1 MPESVSLPLQGR
13 ITNQSQL
20 ERQVASIAKKAGR
33 NLNINLGT
41 NAKDIKSL
49 EQPLGRITGQ
59 ADDFGKSMEAANARV
74 IAFGASV
81 GIINAVV
88 QSFKSLVSTTIE
100 VEKSL
105 AKINSI
111 LKTSTSGLDAL
122 KSQIFDIARS
132 TEQTFDTVADAA
144 LELSRQGL
152 SATEVTKRLNDALIL
167 SRLSGINAAEA
178 VAGLTAAVNSFS
190 KAGLTTGEVLNKI
203 SNAANQFAVSERD
216 LIEGFKRSA
225 SVAEQAGVSIDEL
238 GGIITAVQQKT
249 ARGGAVI
256 GNSFKTIFTRIGR
269 ADNLELLRSVGVE
282 VTDLQGKILPATKL
296 IENLSKRLEGL
307 NDVQVRSI
315 TEKIG
320 GGFQIAPLL
329 AALSDYSSE
338 TSVAIQATEAFRS
351 ATDQA
356 YQKNIILNQTLSA
369 AINTT
374 SLSIQELA
382 NSLGELGIL
391 DPFKEILNSVN
402 AFAQNVNEYLGDGE
416 AFGSKFA
423 NGILKGISGILIK
436 GGIAVFGL
444 LLFNLSKNL
453 LKFGADS
460 FKAFLGLNKEAEKLK
475 SIQSQ
480 IVQTLLGDK
489 GVREAILRIENSSVS
504 AEQKRLQQAEFF
516 NTALRERVKITSQ
529 LNTISAGIAPGII
542 GRSRSGSTKRAADG
556 YLPIGAEQKDISS
569 GVGGAPSSAKPV
581 VIPNFAFG
589 GGKKGTMV
597 ANSSEYLVPNFA
609 GGGDAIFNQDM
620 VKSMGLPDG
629 AKKINAAGG
638 YVPNYSSKFAQ
649 SLNVA
654 RQARTDKFPFR
665 QKSFGDLSADEAN
678 QAAGRGRAVR
688 DRFDK
693 KRKAGKVP
701 QGINLVNT
709 GGQYILL
716 VGADAPD
723 EPNKTLYSGLLK
735 ESGKINSYENIK
747 DATTYLR
754 AGFSQVNVPTYGL
767 SKNERSDKNP
777 GAKND
782 VDSIE
787 ADLTKQASLIGYNYA
802 KSISNTNTLS
812 PRTKKE
818 IGSLF
823 NKGSLSGFA
832 GSIFEASIASI
843 MTSSQ
848 FRDYKDRTDTSL
860 IDLPASPELFELF
873 GVGKGKGTSGAEVKN
888 RAGNDQLKST
898 ADKLFKILVGGK
910 EGPQAPFE
918 YKEGTASAK
927 RAAKKAASGY
937 IPNYAQGM
945 SPVEEAIQR
954 EKDAGVPINQIRINQ
969 DGKLRNSQNPSGI
982 AVTNTRDEPTGAIPK
997 NAARGFVPNFFI
1009 GAGVGEAAKAN
1020 VGALKEQT
1028 ESLKKSSKVTQGE
1041 ATQRESST
1049 NKMILLTS
1057 AAFGLQQIFGG
1068 LGSTTD
1074 GLSSKMAA
1082 FGEGVTAAIFTGSA
1096 LSTIGAGPGNIIEG
1110 IGGSKNGR
1118 NKFGRSAKK
1127 STLDFAQ
1134 GLKGR
1139 SFIGPLSKSFTK
1151 LAPIIGKL
1159 VGFGARLIPIIGTA
1173 VTAFQL
1179 LNPILKSF
1187 GVDLGKLLFSP
1198 LKSLGQKLGFVD
1210 TEAEKAAK
1218 SINKF
1223 SEKALESIFTA
1234 GGQRNLFKEESKQF
1248 KNPEGKVLES
1258 ANDILKSVL
1267 SSRSE
1272 GRQDSASF
1280 FRIEQRRPGRN
1291 QQFQEQGGVKK
1302 YFSKIE
1308 GEEIEIS
1315 KKTFDSLRELGPS
1328 INKKVETALL
1338 KTLSDVDL
1346 KDLENNPTF
1355 EKVQFLLDKQIG
1367 LLGEGG
1373 REKLRAAQQRLEL
1386 AQAQVDDAQPKRNG
1400 RGQKVA
1406 QTAEQAASEVDG
1418 NVKVASAKEEIA
1430 KLLEE
1435 ILKGSKA
1442 LSKQEVIANNIKKIK
1457 FDIAKIEAESFVN
1470 QKLILT
1476 NVKTQEEAELSYRN
1490 ALKETAGFQR
1500 FNNVTRL
1507 KEIETE
1513 RKVQQ
1518 ESLKSLQKDL
1528 GSDKFL
1534 KRVFSVDAL
1543 EEIDESGLNSYL
1555 STLNEISEAS
1565 AENKQINT
1573 EDFALQLARISNNE
1587 ALTGEIKATL
1597 DANQKTLSV
1606 KREELTLTQ
1615 AMENLERGRNKF
1627 SEIQVRQEEARLSLI
1642 QKQFD
1647 IEQKRISDAKTLSDL
1662 GFDRQLEKARADA
1675 IGGGQS
1681 ARLGLAAEEK
1691 RIGKL
1696 RIDANEIFDKKALT
1710 KSFQKTIIDSF
1721 NQAGLRL
1728 NQGQVNSVRTSKTE
1742 GQFNAY
1748 IEEFNRKLEEQ
1759 QKKEIEVA
1767 AEAQREAQKLIYERK
1782 LANLNFKFT
1791 AEDFDT
1797 SVRDFNE
1804 GVSRFVEASSR
1815 PDKFSKSL
1823 ISGDS
1828 AEGQGGNQNQ
1838 TAPAAGNTSNAVQ
1851 GSSREAERAKL
1862 KADLDK
1868 VIKGIDE
1875 QAQKLKEG
1883 ITGVTIDVQGFK
1895 NGIEI
1900 IEKGVKLAG
1909 DRLQNVFDETGAS
1922 ATTFANLL
1930 RDVFNKIPEQK
1941 AQNLFD
1947 IATTADPDTLQRA
1960 ALDQARIGVLEKSEG
1975 SLAERNKAA
1984 NEFILLKEKEIA
1996 LIGAA
2001 DTATKI
2007 QLEYEYQINLEILEL
2022 RKQIAEAGNT
2032 EESAELAKQIE
2043 ELEKRKGNPDPGTKI
2058 KKLSIDGETAANR
2071 MMDAAI
2077 EGADQFINTISDGLV
2092 DAISKGESLG
2102 DVLRGAADDFLDKM
2116 AKQAVNNVIRQG
2128 IGIIA
2133 QGFGAPVTRAEGG
2146 MISGGSGMK
2155 DDVPALLMGGEYVMK
2170 KSAVQKYG
2178 PNFMDQLNGGKLPG
2192 YAEGG
2197 MVQDFRT
2204 KSGSIASKWTPR
2216 SDQDDVD
2223 IDDKV
2228 PDRKMR
2234 TKSGTQASLWTSLSS
2249 LDKVKDS
2256 ELQDEKDKRT
2266 DSGVQSSDWT
2276 KKADLPNVLKFAE
2289 GGMVQDFRT
2298 KSGVIASN
2306 WTPKSD
2312 DDNVDRKDK
2321 IPGRKIRSE
2330 SGTEA
2335 STWTSSSSLDKA
2347 KDSEYQDEKEKRT
2360 ESGVQSS
2367 NWTEEANLPD
2377 VLRFSEK
2384 TSPLSRYKEYRMS
2397 QDEEARERSSVLS
2410 SDWNPKSNK
2419 KGEDDKDSDSMHE
2432 VQNFAEGGIVGM
2444 VQSFRTKSGAI
2455 ASKWTPRSDQDD
2467 VDIDDKVP
2475 DRKMRT
2481 KSGTQASLWT
2491 ALSSLD
2497 KVKDSELE
2505 DEKGKRT
2512 QSGVQSSDWTKKA
2525 DLPNVLK
2532 FALGGMISGGSAMKD
2547 DVPALLMGGEYVMKK
2562 SAVQKYG
2569 PNFMDQINGGKLPGY
2584 ALGGMISGGS
2594 GMKDDVPAVL
2604 MGGEYVMKKSA
2615 VQKYGPNFMDQING
2629 GKLPGYAEG
2638 GVVSNT
2644 LRTESGVKSSNWTQ
2658 EANEGRVPESSKT
2671 PKGNVRTDSGLLAS
2685 SWTSL
2690 ANYAKAQK
2698 TELSNNLEE
2707 RNESGLLSSRWTPKA
2722 DKYTQIDATTGRSKY
2737 APSAIKAEEKEER
2750 TDSGVKPSRW
2760 TREADYTKV
2769 NNVASLTKEK
2779 YRNESGLEAS
2789 RWTRE
2794 ASFDKVQNKKDSSD
2808 ALFRAN
2814 SGLITSDWT
2823 RSASID
2829 KASGN
2834 TAKTSLQQTIDDRI
2848 KQYTEKSVP
2857 ENIGRGKLM
2866 SQNAVP
2872 SMLTGGEYVVGK
2884 DAAQKFGKGFL
2895 DSLNEG
2901 RVQKFA
2907 KGGFVSG
2914 ATFARDEE
2922 DFKTTDVFGSKIKE
2936 GSLRRQ
2942 KGGGDFVIPGLY
2954 GEGQITG
2961 AQNMLDF
2968 STQAFTSG
2976 SRDVIGGVS
2985 GASMISL
2992 EPESVRLTNF
3002 GRTRETPLQAATRE
3016 AKGQAFEL
3024 NLEYQQQ
3031 VADYKQLLEDLKE
3044 QEKARRKAVITKA
3057 LISLAGMGISAG
3069 LSGIGA
3075 AMGSGGTTS
3084 IGQGFLRGAT
3094 NDSGVQVGG
3103 ILNPSSYSGYNL
3115 GGGYATGGYVKGG
3128 SSDIDSVMAMLS
3140 GGEFVLNRAATE
3152 RIGQEEL
3159 QNLNSGSDL
3168 QGSEKLLDKL
3178 DELLTATRE
3187 NSGEINI
3194 TVNGGNNGGNQS
3206 GNSGGSAAGQ
3216 ETVVENK
3223 GATGDSRAREELG
3236 KAIKLKVLEVLREEK
3251 RLGGTL
3257 R

>member
-1 MPESVSLPLQGR
+1 MPESVSLPLEGR

-20 ERQVASIAKKAGR
+20 ERQVANIAKKAGK
-33 NLNINLGT
+33 NLNVNLGT

-49 EQPLGRITGQ
+49 EQPLGRITGK

-88 QSFKSLVSTTIE
+88 QSFKSLVTTTIE

-122 KSQIFDIARS
+122 KSQIFDIARN

-167 SRLSGINAAEA
+167 SRLSGINASEA

-296 IENLSKRLEGL
+296 IENLAKQLGGL

-338 TSVAIQATEAFRS
+338 TSVAIQATEAFRT

-356 YQKNIILNQTLSA
+356 YQKNIVLNQTLST
-369 AINTT
+369 AINST
-374 SLSIQELA
+374 SLSVQQLA

-391 DPFKEILNSVN
+391 DPFKEILNAVN
-402 AFAQNVNEYLGDGE
+402 NFAQKVNEYLGDGE
-416 AFGSKFA
+416 AFGSTFA
-423 NGILKGISGILIK
+423 KGILKGVSGILIK
-436 GGIAVFGL
+436 GGIAIFGL

-489 GVREAILRIENSSVS
+489 GVRSAILKIENSSVS
-504 AEQKRLQQAEFF
+504 VEQKRLQQAEFF

-529 LNTISAGIAPGII
+529 LNTISAGVAPGIV
-542 GRSRSGSTKRAADG
+542 GRSRSGSTKRGASG
-556 YLPIGAEQKDISS
+556 FLPIGAEQKDINS
-569 GVGGAPSSAKPV
+569 GVGGAPSGAKPV

-589 GGKKGTMV
+589 NGKKGTMV
-597 ANSSEYLVPNFA
+597 ANSSEFIVPNYA
-609 GGGDAIFNQDM
+609 GGGSAIFNQDM
-620 VKSMGLPDG
+620 VKSMGLPSG

-638 YVPNYSSKFAQ
+638 YVPNFAAFKFGTAKGTDFQRASGVINAGAGQKYGGTVVTEGDVKKASSFVANNKSAQ
-649 SLNVA
+649 Q
-654 RQARTDKFPFR
+654 QAKAKP
-665 QKSFGDLSADEAN
+665 N
-678 QAAGRGRAVR
+678 QI
-688 DRFDK
+688 
-693 KRKAGKVP
+693 P
-701 QGINLVNT
+701 EGINLVNT

-723 EPNKTLYSGLLK
+723 EPSKTLYSGLLK

-927 RAAKKAASGY
+927 KAAKKAASGY
-937 IPNYAQGM
+937 IPNFAQGM

-997 NAARGFVPNFFI
+997 NASRGFVPNFFI

-1057 AAFGLQQIFGG
+1057 AAFGLQQVFGG

-1096 LSTIGAGPGNIIEG
+1096 LSTIGAGPQNLSGG
-1110 IGGSKNGR
+1110 IGGT
-1118 NKFGRSAKK
+1118 KK
-1127 STLDFAQ
+1127 GLGGGASFNRKGLNAQIATKGFASSLE
-1134 GLKGR
+1134 GK
-1139 SFIGPLSKSFTK
+1139 SFIGPLSKYLTK
-1151 LAPIIGKL
+1151 LAPVIGRL
-1159 VGFGARLIPIIGTA
+1159 VGFGARLVPILGTA

-1187 GVDLGKLLFSP
+1187 GIDLGKFIMSP
-1198 LKSLGQKLGFVD
+1198 LKALGRTFGLVD

-1218 SINKF
+1218 GINNF
-1223 SEKALESIFTA
+1223 TEKALDNIFSA
-1234 GGQRNLFKEESKQF
+1234 GGQRNLFREESKQF
-1248 KNPEGKVLES
+1248 KNPEGKVLET

-1267 SSRSE
+1267 SSRSA
-1272 GRQDSASF
+1272 GREDSASF
-1280 FRIEQRRPGRN
+1280 FRIEGRRPGRGRRG
-1291 QQFQEQGGVKK
+1291 QTSQFQEQGGVKK
-1302 YFSKIE
+1302 YFSRIE

-1355 EKVQFLLDKQIG
+1355 EKIQFLLDKQIG
-1367 LLGEGG
+1367 FLGEGG
-1373 REKLRAAQQRLEL
+1373 KDKLRAAQQRLEL
-1386 AQAQVDDAQPKRNG
+1386 AQAQVDEAQPKKGSRG
-1400 RGQKVA
+1400 RKGV
-1406 QTAEQAASEVDG
+1406 QTAGQVASEVDG
-1418 NVKVASAKEEIA
+1418 NAKVASAKEEIA
-1430 KLLEE
+1430 KLFEE

-1442 LSKQEVIANNIKKIK
+1442 LSKQEVIAKNIKQIK
-1457 FDIAKIEAESFVN
+1457 FDIAKIEAESFLN
-1470 QKLILT
+1470 QKLILASAT
-1476 NVKTQEEAELSYRN
+1476 TQEEAELSYRN
-1490 ALKETAGFQR
+1490 ALKETASFQR

-1513 RKVQQ
+1513 RKIQE
-1518 ESLKSLQKDL
+1518 ESLKSIQKDL
-1528 GSDKFL
+1528 GSDTFL
-1534 KRVFSVDAL
+1534 KRVFQKNAL
-1543 EEIDESGLNSYL
+1543 GEIPVAQLKGYL
-1555 STLNEISEAS
+1555 GTVNEIAEAS
-1565 AENKQINT
+1565 ANNKDINT
-1573 EDFALQLARISNNE
+1573 EDYALQLARIAGNE
-1587 ALTGEIKATL
+1587 SLAGEIKATL
-1597 DANQKTLSV
+1597 DANQRLLKV
-1606 KREELTLTQ
+1606 KREELTLTG
-1615 AMENLERGRNKF
+1615 AMSEIERGRAKF
-1627 SEIQVRQEEARLSLI
+1627 SEIGVNQEEAKLSLI
-1642 QKQFD
+1642 QQQFD
-1647 IEQKRISDAKTLSDL
+1647 IEQKRISNAKTLSDL
-1662 GFDRQLEKARADA
+1662 AFDIELEDARAAA

-1681 ARLGLAAEEK
+1681 SRLGLAAKEK
-1691 RIGKL
+1691 DIGQR
-1696 RIDANEIFDKKALT
+1696 RIDENEKFDTDALI
-1710 KSFQKTIIDSF
+1710 KSFQKSIIDTFSK
-1721 NQAGLRL
+1721 AGLNL
-1728 NQGQVNSVRTSKTE
+1728 NQGQIDSVKVSSTDA
-1742 GQFNAY
+1742 QFQAY
-1748 IEEFNRKLEEQ
+1748 INGFNEQFKEQ
-1759 QKKEIEVA
+1759 QKKEIEA
-1767 AEAQREAQKLIYERK
+1767 AAKAQEDNQRIVSERK
-1782 LANLNFKFT
+1782 LDNLNFKFT
-1791 AEDFDT
+1791 TEDFDT
-1797 SVRDFNE
+1797 SVRDF
-1804 GVSRFVEASSR
+1804 GSSVSRLVDAVTNPAQFL
-1815 PDKFSKSL
+1815 KSL
-1823 ISGDS
+1823 VSGDS
-1828 AEGQGGNQNQ
+1828 AEEQGGNQNQ
-1838 TAPAAGNTSNAVQ
+1838 AAPSAANSTVAD
-1851 GSSREAERAKL
+1851 SSREAGRAELRKQIE
-1862 KADLDK
+1862 AQRDA
-1868 VIKGIDE
+1868 VIKGINDK
-1875 QAQKLKEG
+1875 AQELKDG
-1883 ITGVTIDVQGFK
+1883 ITGVTIDVQSFRS
-1895 NGIEI
+1895 GILEI
-1900 IEKGVKLAG
+1900 ERGVELAG
-1909 DRLQNVFDETGAS
+1909 KRLQNTFDETGAS

-1930 RDVFNKIPEQK
+1930 RDVFNKIPEEK
-1941 AQNLFD
+1941 AKNLFD
-1947 IATTADPDTLQRA
+1947 ISTTADPDTLQRA
-1960 ALDQARIGVLEKSEG
+1960 ALDQARIGVLENAEG
-1975 SLAERNKAA
+1975 SLADRNKQAS
-1984 NEFILLKEKEIA
+1984 EYVLLKEKEIA
-1996 LIGAA
+1996 LISAS
-2001 DTATKI
+2001 DTATRI

-2022 RKQIAEAGNT
+2022 RQQIAEAGNT
-2032 EESAELAKQIE
+2032 DEAAELAKEIE
-2043 ELEKRKGNPDPGTKI
+2043 RLKDRKNNPDPGTKL
-2058 KKLSIDGETAANR
+2058 KKLGIDGEEASEK
-2071 MMDAAI
+2071 MIEAAI
-2077 EGADQFINTISDGLV
+2077 DGADRFINTISDGLV

-2102 DVLRGAADDFLDKM
+2102 DVLRGAADDFLDTM

-2128 IGIIA
+2128 VGLLFPSNTPGMAEGGMVSGGSGMKDDVPAVLMGGEYVMKKTAVQKYGPNFMDRLNNGALPGYAEGGMVGGELSPINKYTNFRRNANEAARTQSGILNSDWTPRSDYDNVDLEDKIPDRMMRTESGIA
-2133 QGFGAPVTRAEGG
+2133 GSLWTKLSGLDKLKDSEFQDEKNKRTDSGIQSSNWTIKANIPDVLKMAEGGMVKSFRAMSGAIASRWTPRSDDDNVNLEDKIPDRKVRTKSGTTASLWTSSSGLDKAKDSEYQDESNKRNQSGVISSDWTKKANLPNILRFEEKTSPLSRYQEYRMSQDEEARKRSDVLSSGWSPKSRTKDEEDKDSGSSQEVQNFADGGMVKSFRAMSGAIASRWTPRSDNDDVDLEDKIPDRKMRTKSGTAASLWTKLSGLDKLKDSEFQDEKDNRTNSGIQSSNWTSKANLPDVLKMAIGG

-2178 PNFMDQLNGGKLPG
+2178 PNFMDKLNGGKLPG

-2197 MVQDFRT
+2197 LV
-2204 KSGSIASKWTPR
+2204 SEAS
-2216 SDQDDVD
+2216 
-2223 IDDKV
+2223 
-2228 PDRKMR
+2228 
-2234 TKSGTQASLWTSLSS
+2234 
-2249 LDKVKDS
+2249 
-2256 ELQDEKDKRT
+2256 
-2266 DSGVQSSDWT
+2266 
-2276 KKADLPNVLKFAE
+2276 
-2289 GGMVQDFRT
+2289 RT
-2298 KSGVIASN
+2298 KSGVRSSS
-2306 WTPKSD
+2306 WTTEAD
-2312 DDNVDRKDK
+2312 QDNV
-2321 IPGRKIRSE
+2321 SE
-2330 SGTEA
+2330 S
-2335 STWTSSSSLDKA
+2335 SKA
-2347 KDSEYQDEKEKRT
+2347 PNRNVRT
-2360 ESGVQSS
+2360 ESGIL
-2367 NWTEEANLPD
+2367 A
-2377 VLRFSEK
+2377 
-2384 TSPLSRYKEYRMS
+2384 
-2397 QDEEARERSSVLS
+2397 
-2410 SDWNPKSNK
+2410 
-2419 KGEDDKDSDSMHE
+2419 
-2432 VQNFAEGGIVGM
+2432 
-2444 VQSFRTKSGAI
+2444 
-2455 ASKWTPRSDQDD
+2455 
-2467 VDIDDKVP
+2467 
-2475 DRKMRT
+2475 
-2481 KSGTQASLWT
+2481 
-2491 ALSSLD
+2491 
-2497 KVKDSELE
+2497 
-2505 DEKGKRT
+2505 
-2512 QSGVQSSDWTKKA
+2512 SDWT
-2525 DLPNVLK
+2525 
-2532 FALGGMISGGSAMKD
+2532 
-2547 DVPALLMGGEYVMKK
+2547 
-2562 SAVQKYG
+2562 
-2569 PNFMDQINGGKLPGY
+2569 
-2584 ALGGMISGGS
+2584 
-2594 GMKDDVPAVL
+2594 
-2604 MGGEYVMKKSA
+2604 
-2615 VQKYGPNFMDQING
+2615 
-2629 GKLPGYAEG
+2629 
-2638 GVVSNT
+2638 
-2644 LRTESGVKSSNWTQ
+2644 R
-2658 EANEGRVPESSKT
+2658 
-2671 PKGNVRTDSGLLAS
+2671 
-2685 SWTSL
+2685 L
-2690 ANYAKAQK
+2690 ANYTKSQK
-2698 TELSNNLEE
+2698 TELTPNLSE
-2707 RNESGLLSSRWTPKA
+2707 RNESGLQSSRWTPKA
-2722 DKYTQIDATTGRSKY
+2722 DKSTEIDVATGRSRY
-2737 APSAIKAEEKEER
+2737 APSVVKSEQKSER
-2750 TDSGVKPSRW
+2750 TESGVEPSRW
-2760 TREADYTKV
+2760 IKEADYTKV
-2769 NNVASLTKEK
+2769 NNVARATKEN
-2779 YRNESGLEAS
+2779 YRAESGLEVS
-2789 RWTRE
+2789 RWVKE
-2794 ASFDKVQNKKDSSD
+2794 SSFDKAVDKKDSSE

-2823 RSASID
+2823 REASIN

-2834 TAKTSLQQTIDDRI
+2834 TAKTSLQQTIDGRL

-2857 ENIGRGKLM
+2857 KNIDKTSNL
-2866 SQNAVP
+2866 NKDAVP
-2872 SMLTGGEYVVGK
+2872 SMLTSGEYVVGK
-2884 DAAQKFGKGFL
+2884 KAAEKFGKGFL
-2895 DSLNEG
+2895 DSLNQG
-2901 RVQKFA
+2901 KVQKFA
-2907 KGGFVSG
+2907 KGGLVSG
-2914 ATFARDEE
+2914 ATFAQEEE
-2922 DFKTTDVFGSKIKE
+2922 DYKTTDIFGNQIKQ
-2936 GSLRRQ
+2936 GSLRNQR
-2942 KGGGDFVIPGLY
+2942 GGGDFVLPGLY
-2954 GEGQITG
+2954 GEGNITG
-2961 AQNMLDF
+2961 AQNLLDY

-2976 SRDVIGGVS
+2976 SRDVVGGLS
-2985 GASMISL
+2985 GASVIAL
-2992 EPESVRLTNF
+2992 EPESIRLTNF

-3016 AKGQAFEL
+3016 AKGQAFDL

-3031 VADYKQLLEDLKE
+3031 IADYKQLLEDIKE
-3044 QEKARRKAVITKA
+3044 EEKARKKAIITKA
-3057 LISLAGMGISAG
+3057 LISIAGMGISAG

-3075 AMGSGGTTS
+3075 AMGSKGAVS
-3084 IGQGFLRGAT
+3084 IGQGFLRGAPGS
-3094 NDSGVQVGG
+3094 SGSGNNVGG
-3103 ILNPSSYSGYNL
+3103 LLNPASY
-3115 GGGYATGGYVKGG
+3115 GGGTGFNVGGQKYATGGYVTGQ
-3128 SSDIDSVMAMLS
+3128 SSDVDSVMAMLS
-3140 GGEFVLNRAATE
+3140 GGEFVLNKAATE
-3152 RIGQEEL
+3152 RIGQENL
-3159 QNLNSGSDL
+3159 QNLNSGGDT
-3168 QGSEKLLDKL
+3168 QNSEKIVDKL
-3178 DELLTATRE
+3178 EQLLLATRE

-3194 TVNGGNNGGNQS
+3194 TVNGGG
-3206 GNSGGSAAGQ
+3206 GNSGGSQSSSQEGAGSSS
-3216 ETVVENK
+3216 VEKK
-3223 GATGDSRAREELG
+3223 GLSGDSRVREELG
-3236 KAIKLKVLEVLREEK
+3236 KTIKLKVLEVLREEK

>member
-1 MPESVSLPLQGR
+1 MPESVSLPLEGR

-20 ERQVASIAKKAGR
+20 ERQVANIAKKAGK
-33 NLNINLGT
+33 NLNVNLGT

-49 EQPLGRITGQ
+49 EQPLGRITGK

-88 QSFKSLVSTTIE
+88 QSFKSLVTTTIE

-122 KSQIFDIARS
+122 KSQIFDIARN

-296 IENLSKRLEGL
+296 IENLAKQLGGL

-338 TSVAIQATEAFRS
+338 TSVAIQATEAFRT

-356 YQKNIILNQTLSA
+356 YQKNIVLNQTLST
-369 AINTT
+369 AINST
-374 SLSIQELA
+374 SLSVQQLA

-391 DPFKEILNSVN
+391 DPFKEILNAVN
-402 AFAQNVNEYLGDGE
+402 NFAQKVNEYLGDGE
-416 AFGSKFA
+416 AFGSTFA
-423 NGILKGISGILIK
+423 KGILKGVSGILIK
-436 GGIAVFGL
+436 GGIAIFGL

-489 GVREAILRIENSSVS
+489 GVRSAILKIENSSVS
-504 AEQKRLQQAEFF
+504 VEQKRLQQAEFF

-529 LNTISAGIAPGII
+529 LNTISAGVAPGIL
-542 GRSRSGSTKRAADG
+542 GRSRSGSTKRGASG
-556 YLPIGAEQKDISS
+556 FLPIGAEQKDINS
-569 GVGGAPSSAKPV
+569 GVGGAPSGAKPV

-589 GGKKGTMV
+589 GGQKGTMV
-597 ANSSEYLVPNFA
+597 ANSSEYIVPNFA
-609 GGGDAIFNQDM
+609 GGGSAIFNQDM
-620 VKSMGLPDG
+620 VKSMGLPSG

-638 YVPNYSSKFAQ
+638 FIPNFAAKTSGNFQ
-649 SLNVA
+649 N
-654 RQARTDKFPFR
+654 
-665 QKSFGDLSADEAN
+665 DLSAFKAGN
-678 QAAGRGRAVR
+678 FNRAALSSRYGKEKVDGALGTAAV
-688 DRFDK
+688 K
-693 KRKAGKVP
+693 AKAGKVP
-701 QGINLVNT
+701 LGINSVNT

-723 EPNKTLYSGLLK
+723 EPSKTLYSGLLK

-927 RAAKKAASGY
+927 KAAKKAASGY
-937 IPNYAQGM
+937 IPNFAQGM

-997 NAARGFVPNFFI
+997 NASRGFVPNFFI

-1068 LGSTTD
+1068 LGTTTD
-1074 GLSSKMAA
+1074 GVSSKMAA
-1082 FGEGVTAAIFTGSA
+1082 FGEGITAAIFTGTA
-1096 LSTIGAGPGNIIEG
+1096 LSTIGAGPQNLRGG
-1110 IGGSKNGR
+1110 IGGT
-1118 NKFGRSAKK
+1118 KK
-1127 STLDFAQ
+1127 GLGGGASFNRKGLNAQIATKGFASSLE
-1134 GLKGR
+1134 GK
-1139 SFIGPLSKSFTK
+1139 SFIGPLSKYFTK
-1151 LAPIIGKL
+1151 LAPVIGRL
-1159 VGFGARLIPIIGTA
+1159 VGFGARLVPILGTA

-1187 GVDLGKLLFSP
+1187 GIDLGKLLFSP

-1218 SINKF
+1218 SINEF
-1223 SEKALESIFTA
+1223 SEKALDNIFSA
-1234 GGQRNLFKEESKQF
+1234 GGQRNLFREESKQF
-1248 KNPEGKVLES
+1248 KNPEGKVLET

-1267 SSRSE
+1267 SSRSA
-1272 GRQDSASF
+1272 GREDSTSF
-1280 FRIEQRRPGRN
+1280 FRIEKRRPVRN

-1302 YFSKIE
+1302 YFSRIQ

-1355 EKVQFLLDKQIG
+1355 EKIQFLLDKQIG
-1367 LLGEGG
+1367 FLGEGG
-1373 REKLRAAQQRLEL
+1373 KDKLRAAQQRLEL
-1386 AQAQVDDAQPKRNG
+1386 AQAQVDKAQPKKGSRG
-1400 RGQKVA
+1400 RKGV
-1406 QTAEQAASEVDG
+1406 QTADQVASEVDG
-1418 NVKVASAKEEIA
+1418 NAKVASAKEEIA

-1442 LSKQEVIANNIKKIK
+1442 LSKQEVIAKNIKQIK
-1457 FDIAKIEAESFVN
+1457 FDIAKIEAESFLN
-1470 QKLILT
+1470 QKLILASAI
-1476 NVKTQEEAELSYRN
+1476 TQEEAELSYRN
-1490 ALKETAGFQR
+1490 ALKETASFQR

-1513 RKVQQ
+1513 RKIQE
-1518 ESLKSLQKDL
+1518 ESLKSIQKDL
-1528 GSDKFL
+1528 GSDTFL
-1534 KRVFSVDAL
+1534 KRVFQKNAL
-1543 EEIDESGLNSYL
+1543 GEIPVGQLKGYL
-1555 STLNEISEAS
+1555 GTVNEIAEAS
-1565 AENKQINT
+1565 AKNKDINT
-1573 EDFALQLARISNNE
+1573 EDYALQLARIAGNVSL
-1587 ALTGEIKATL
+1587 AGEIKATL
-1597 DANQKTLSV
+1597 DANQRLLKV
-1606 KREELTLTQ
+1606 KRDELSLMA
-1615 AMENLERGRNKF
+1615 AMSEIERGRSKF
-1627 SEIQVRQEEARLSLI
+1627 SEIEVRQEEAKLSLI
-1642 QKQFD
+1642 QQQFD
-1647 IEQKRISDAKTLSDL
+1647 IEQKRISNAKTLSDL
-1662 GFDRQLEKARADA
+1662 AFDIELEDARAAA

-1681 ARLGLAAEEK
+1681 SKLSLADKE
-1691 RIGKL
+1691 RDIGQR
-1696 RIDANEIFDKKALT
+1696 RIDANEKFDTEALT
-1710 KSFQKTIIDSF
+1710 KSFQKTIIDTF
-1721 NQAGLRL
+1721 NQAGLNL
-1728 NQGQVNSVRTSKTE
+1728 NQGQIDSVKVSSTDA
-1742 GQFNAY
+1742 QFQAY
-1748 IEEFNRKLEEQ
+1748 INGFNEQFKEQ
-1759 QKKEIEVA
+1759 QKKEIEA
-1767 AEAQREAQKLIYERK
+1767 AAKVQEDNQRIVSERK
-1782 LANLNFKFT
+1782 LDNLNFKFATEDYDAATRNFT
-1791 AEDFDT
+1791 A
-1797 SVRDFNE
+1797 
-1804 GVSRFVEASSR
+1804 GVSRFVEILTSPA
-1815 PDKFSKSL
+1815 KFLKSL
-1823 ISGDS
+1823 VSGDS
-1828 AEGQGGNQNQ
+1828 AEEQGGNQNQ
-1838 TAPAAGNTSNAVQ
+1838 AAPSAANSTVAD
-1851 GSSREAERAKL
+1851 SSREAGRAELRKQIEDQRD
-1862 KADLDK
+1862 A
-1868 VIKGIDE
+1868 VIKKINDD
-1875 QAQKLKEG
+1875 AQKLKDG
-1883 ITGVTIDVQGFK
+1883 ITGVTIDVQSFRS
-1895 NGIEI
+1895 GILEI
-1900 IEKGVKLAG
+1900 ERGVELAG
-1909 DRLQNVFDETGAS
+1909 KRLQNTFDETGAS
-1922 ATTFANLL
+1922 ATTFSNLL
-1930 RDVFNKIPEQK
+1930 RDVFNKIPEEK
-1941 AQNLFD
+1941 AKNLFD
-1947 IATTADPDTLQRA
+1947 ISTTADPDTLQRA
-1960 ALDQARIGVLEKSEG
+1960 ALDQARIGVLENAEG
-1975 SLAERNKAA
+1975 SLADRNKQAS
-1984 NEFILLKEKEIA
+1984 EYVLLKEKEIA
-1996 LIGAA
+1996 LISAS
-2001 DTATKI
+2001 DTATRI
-2007 QLEYEYQINLEILEL
+2007 QLEYEYQINLQILEL
-2022 RKQIAEAGNT
+2022 RQQIAEAGNT
-2032 EESAELAKQIE
+2032 DEAAELAKEIE
-2043 ELEKRKGNPDPGTKI
+2043 RLKDKKNNPDPGTKL
-2058 KKLSIDGETAANR
+2058 KKLGIDGETASER
-2071 MMDAAI
+2071 MIDAAI
-2077 EGADQFINTISDGLV
+2077 EGADRFINTISDGLV

-2102 DVLRGAADDFLDKM
+2102 DVLRGAADDFLDTM

-2128 IGIIA
+2128 LGLLIPSSVGMAEGGMVSGGSGMKDDVPAVLMGGEYVMKKTAVQKYGPNFMNQLNNGTLPGYAEGGMVQNFRTNSGVLASNWTPRSDDDNVDIDDRSPKRNIKTRSGTKASTWTPSSGLDKAKDSEYQDESNKRNQSGVISSDWTKKANLPNILRFEEKTSPLSRYQEYRMSQDEEARKRSDVLSSGWSPKSRTKDEEDKDSGSSQEVQNFADGGMVKSFRAMSGAIASRWTPRSDNDNVDLEDKIPDRKMRTKSGTAASLWTKLSGLDKLKDSEFKDEKDNRTNSGIQSSNWTSKANLPDVLKMAI
-2133 QGFGAPVTRAEGG
+2133 GG

-2178 PNFMDQLNGGKLPG
+2178 PNFMDKLNGGKLPG
-2192 YAEGG
+2192 YAQGG
-2197 MVQDFRT
+2197 LV
-2204 KSGSIASKWTPR
+2204 
-2216 SDQDDVD
+2216 
-2223 IDDKV
+2223 
-2228 PDRKMR
+2228 
-2234 TKSGTQASLWTSLSS
+2234 
-2249 LDKVKDS
+2249 S
-2256 ELQDEKDKRT
+2256 E
-2266 DSGVQSSDWT
+2266 
-2276 KKADLPNVLKFAE
+2276 AP
-2289 GGMVQDFRT
+2289 RT
-2298 KSGVIASN
+2298 KSGVRSSS
-2306 WTPKSD
+2306 WTTEAD
-2312 DDNVDRKDK
+2312 QDNV
-2321 IPGRKIRSE
+2321 SE
-2330 SGTEA
+2330 S
-2335 STWTSSSSLDKA
+2335 SKA
-2347 KDSEYQDEKEKRT
+2347 PNRNVRT
-2360 ESGVQSS
+2360 ESGIL
-2367 NWTEEANLPD
+2367 A
-2377 VLRFSEK
+2377 
-2384 TSPLSRYKEYRMS
+2384 
-2397 QDEEARERSSVLS
+2397 
-2410 SDWNPKSNK
+2410 
-2419 KGEDDKDSDSMHE
+2419 
-2432 VQNFAEGGIVGM
+2432 
-2444 VQSFRTKSGAI
+2444 
-2455 ASKWTPRSDQDD
+2455 
-2467 VDIDDKVP
+2467 
-2475 DRKMRT
+2475 
-2481 KSGTQASLWT
+2481 
-2491 ALSSLD
+2491 
-2497 KVKDSELE
+2497 
-2505 DEKGKRT
+2505 
-2512 QSGVQSSDWTKKA
+2512 SDWT
-2525 DLPNVLK
+2525 
-2532 FALGGMISGGSAMKD
+2532 
-2547 DVPALLMGGEYVMKK
+2547 
-2562 SAVQKYG
+2562 
-2569 PNFMDQINGGKLPGY
+2569 
-2584 ALGGMISGGS
+2584 
-2594 GMKDDVPAVL
+2594 
-2604 MGGEYVMKKSA
+2604 
-2615 VQKYGPNFMDQING
+2615 
-2629 GKLPGYAEG
+2629 
-2638 GVVSNT
+2638 
-2644 LRTESGVKSSNWTQ
+2644 R
-2658 EANEGRVPESSKT
+2658 
-2671 PKGNVRTDSGLLAS
+2671 
-2685 SWTSL
+2685 L
-2690 ANYAKAQK
+2690 ANYTKSQK
-2698 TELSNNLEE
+2698 TELTPNLSE
-2707 RNESGLLSSRWTPKA
+2707 RNESGLQSSRWTPKA
-2722 DKYTQIDATTGRSKY
+2722 DKSTEIDVATGRSRY
-2737 APSAIKAEEKEER
+2737 APSVVKSEQKSER
-2750 TDSGVKPSRW
+2750 TESGVEPSRW
-2760 TREADYTKV
+2760 TKEADYTKV
-2769 NNVASLTKEK
+2769 NNVARATKEN
-2779 YRNESGLEAS
+2779 YRAESGLEVS
-2789 RWTRE
+2789 RWVKE
-2794 ASFDKVQNKKDSSD
+2794 SSFDKAVDKKDSSE

-2823 RSASID
+2823 REASIN

-2834 TAKTSLQQTIDDRI
+2834 TAKTSLQQTIDGRL

-2857 ENIGRGKLM
+2857 KNIDKTSNL
-2866 SQNAVP
+2866 NKDAVP
-2872 SMLTGGEYVVGK
+2872 SMLTSGEYVVGK
-2884 DAAQKFGKGFL
+2884 KAAEKFGKGFL
-2895 DSLNEG
+2895 DSLNQG
-2901 RVQKFA
+2901 KVQKFA
-2907 KGGFVSG
+2907 KGGLVSG
-2914 ATFARDEE
+2914 ATFAQEEE
-2922 DFKTTDVFGSKIKE
+2922 DYKTTDIFGNQIKQ
-2936 GSLRRQ
+2936 GSLRNQR
-2942 KGGGDFVIPGLY
+2942 GGGDFVLPGLY
-2954 GEGQITG
+2954 GEGNITG
-2961 AQNMLDF
+2961 GQNLLDY

-2976 SRDVIGGVS
+2976 SRDVVGGLA
-2985 GASMISL
+2985 GASVIAL
-2992 EPESVRLTNF
+2992 EPESIRLTNF

-3016 AKGQAFEL
+3016 AKGQAFDL

-3031 VADYKQLLEDLKE
+3031 IADYKQLLEDIKE
-3044 QEKARRKAVITKA
+3044 EEKARKKAIITKA
-3057 LISLAGMGISAG
+3057 LISIAGMGISAG

-3075 AMGSGGTTS
+3075 AMGSGGATS
-3084 IGQGFLRGAT
+3084 IGQGFLRGAPGS
-3094 NDSGVQVGG
+3094 SGSGNNVGG
-3103 ILNPSSYSGYNL
+3103 LLNPASYASY
-3115 GGGYATGGYVKGG
+3115 GGGTGFNVGRKNYATGGYVTGE
-3128 SSDIDSVMAMLS
+3128 SSDVDSVMAMLS
-3140 GGEFVLNRAATE
+3140 GGEFVLNKAATE
-3152 RIGQEEL
+3152 RIGQENL
-3159 QNLNSGSDL
+3159 QNLNSGGDT
-3168 QGSEKLLDKL
+3168 QNSEKIVDKL
-3178 DELLTATRE
+3178 EQLLLATRE

-3194 TVNGGNNGGNQS
+3194 TVNGGG
-3206 GNSGGSAAGQ
+3206 GNSGGSQSSSQ
-3216 ETVVENK
+3216 EGTGGSSVEKK
-3223 GATGDSRAREELG
+3223 GLSGDSRVREELG
-3236 KAIKLKVLEVLREEK
+3236 KTIKLKVLEVLREEK